1 MTRSFLLGAPL
12 ALCPPAFLTAEVSS
26 PLRKPA
32 WEGGR
37 QPITL
42 SRQMGDEM

>member
-1 MTRSFLLGAPL
+1 MTYSFLLGAPL
-12 ALCPPAFLTAEVSS
+12 ALCPPAFLTAGVSS
-26 PLRKPA
+26 PLRRPA

-37 QPITL
+37 QLITP